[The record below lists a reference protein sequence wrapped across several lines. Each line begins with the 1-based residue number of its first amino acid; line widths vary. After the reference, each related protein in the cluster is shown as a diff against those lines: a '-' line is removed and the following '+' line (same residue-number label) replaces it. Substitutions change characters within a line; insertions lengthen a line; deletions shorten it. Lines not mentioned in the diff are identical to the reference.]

1 MWISSRLFV
10 ICLLLRFDATISEP
24 FETHLRGPGF
34 VMEPPGRVEFSN
46 SSGGWLDC
54 SASGSPQPTI
64 DWVHADG
71 TAVTEIHGV
80 RRVLRNGTLVLM
92 PFAAAAYHQDIH
104 NTIYRCIA
112 SNSVG
117 RIVSRDVQVRAVVAQ
132 AYKVDVEVLSASRG
146 CTAILRC
153 VVPTFVKELVRVVS
167 WVHEPA
173 IYIYPSL
180 QGDGKFHLLPTGEL
194 LIHNLQESDESQS
207 FRCRSMHRLTRQVVV
222 SSPTRL
228 RINSHRGIISPS
240 VVEHTSHVQ
249 VSQDEGAVLLC
260 VAQGCPSPEYSWYTQ
275 NGAGP
280 LPVLSGPRVRLLGPI
295 LAIEAVTGEDSGVY
309 KCTASNVGGEA
320 SAELRLT
327 VATPIQVEIAPNVL
341 SVHMG
346 GTAEFRCLVT
356 SNGSP
361 VGMQNILWYKDGRQL
376 PSSGRIEDTLVV
388 PRVSREN
395 RGMYQCV
402 VRRPEGDTFQATAEL
417 QLGDAPPVLLYSFIE
432 QTLQP
437 GPAVSLKCSAA
448 GNPTP
453 QISWT
458 LDGFPLP
465 SNGRFMI
472 GQYITVHGDVISHVN
487 ISHVM
492 VEDGGEYSCIAENR
506 AGRVEHAARLNIY
519 GLPYIR
525 LIPKVT
531 AVSGETLN
539 LKCPVAGYPIEE
551 IHWER
556 GGRELPDDI
565 RQRVQPDGSLTIS
578 PVQKHTD
585 SGVYTCWA
593 RNKQGHS
600 ARRSGE
606 VTVIVPPRL
615 SPFQTSILQLN
626 MGDRASL
633 TCSVVKGDLPLTMN
647 WRKDSRPIDPTQHM
661 SVKQVDQY
669 NSILVI
675 DNLGSDHTGN
685 YSCVVRNSA
694 AEVENSQAL
703 LVNVP
708 PIIEP
713 FVFQDGLAEG
723 MRTRTVCGVS
733 RGDAPLKL
741 IWLKDGEP
749 LPDLLGANV
758 TMLDQYS
765 SLLSI
770 PSLSATH
777 SGEYTCVAKN
787 PAAEIKYTALLQVKV
802 PPRWIVEPVD
812 ANVERNRHIM
822 LHCQAQGV
830 PTPSIVWKKATGSK
844 SGEYEEVR
852 ERPFTKLLGNGSML
866 LQHVKEDREG
876 FYLCQANNG
885 IGTGI
890 GKVIQ
895 LKVNSSPYF
904 SSTSRS
910 VTVKKGDTAL
920 LQCTVS
926 GDKPINIVWMR
937 SGKNTLN
944 PSTNYKISVKQEAT
958 PDGVSAELQIRTV
971 DATDSGPYFCRATNL
986 YGNDQQLVQLQVQ
999 EPPQPPSVLEAA
1011 MISSR
1016 SVNLK
1021 WQPKAVSTGDVS
1033 KYIVEYREADPILFI
1048 DQWQHIEVKDPPSY
1062 NALIENLKPATRYA
1076 FRVIA
1081 EGNAGRSAPSQELI
1095 VRTEPQRPAGPPLSL
1110 SARPLSSTELLISW
1124 VAPLPEL
1131 RHGDI
1136 QGYNVGYRLASSGNT
1151 AYNFTSVSGDGE
1163 GGNGELLLSGLSKFA
1178 RYSIVV
1184 QAFNQVGP
1192 GPLSD
1197 ATTAQTMEDVP
1208 SRPPEDVRCAAL
1220 TSQSLQVSWQ
1230 PPPIYHTNGLLQG
1243 YKLVFEPIIDD
1254 IVPNKDEVESRKT
1267 TALTTVLTG
1276 LRKYTNYSIQVLA
1289 HTRMGDG
1296 ALSKPLYCHTEEDVP
1311 EAPSDIKVVVSSPQ
1325 SLYVSWLPPT
1335 EPNGVITKYSLYTRV
1350 VNGREELNN
1359 EKRSLPSQ
1367 QAYYEAKNLHPHM
1380 EYQFWVTA
1388 STRVGEGKS
1397 SRVSS
1402 QITTN
1407 RVPARIISFGG
1418 PVVRPWRSTV
1428 TLPCAAVGKP
1438 KREWFKADVALRQG
1452 GLHNSQLLDTGDLI
1466 ISSLQLADSGNY
1478 SCQVDN
1484 GIGTDRLTHM
1494 LLVQVPPSAPVLY
1507 VTSATSS
1514 SILMHWKC
1522 GFTGNA
1528 PITGYTLFYRRATGN
1543 TDEMQLSRHASS
1555 HELKGL
1561 VCGSTY
1567 QIHLNAHNK
1576 VGSSPASIMLHVRTQ
1591 GQAPGL
1597 PATTSLLAPNSTSV
1611 LIRLHTWPDNGCP
1624 LMYFVLQYRAVT
1636 DDPDKEWILV
1646 SNALKP
1652 QRRVVIS
1659 NLQSSTLYQLR
1670 MEAHNVAGVSQAE
1683 FSFVTLTK
1691 DGDPPPPEIV
1701 QRGQRGPSVF
1711 YGNINLLIPSIAA
1724 VSGMI
1729 CTIALVIVCYRHK
1742 QSNHIQKESLEN
1754 RANSEAAQR
1763 ERYYATIHKVSMQ
1776 NNDKIP
1782 ETSEDISPYATF
1794 QLSEAG
1800 NLSQPHH
1807 GGPANTL
1814 LHSFMYHER
1823 ALAEGCSSPPPAA
1836 SKNRRRHSRKTEP
1849 ESEESES
1856 DQDQLTSSRTESSN
1870 QHEGKI
1876 KHSIIYHGA
1885 QSSTSSDLSPMS
1897 EQKSLP
1903 RRGRS
1908 RYHHQ
1913 QYQFST
1919 NTTPRHHNSNKSN
1932 NNISTNTVTNTN
1944 TGTSTS
1950 NPNKI
1955 LSPRNGTGNLKSI
1968 SSTFKSQD
1976 SIQCHIPTLVKSPSI
1991 STQQQKQFHKQQQLQ
2006 QQQQLN
2012 SKSGQNQTQNPTQTQ
2027 CSSSNSSSLKQQQ
2040 PLLIQP
2046 KLHQLEPTSTHVNG
2060 QELMGLDGGVST
2072 LASVVPVTCMPPSS
2086 QSQFRPIPH
2095 KSIMPA
2101 HEPHHNNH
2109 HQGGTALLNP
2119 STALLSSKF
2128 FTAPTLPL
2136 PK

>member
-1 MWISSRLFV
+1 
-10 ICLLLRFDATISEP
+10 
-24 FETHLRGPGF
+24 
-34 VMEPPGRVEFSN
+34 MEPPGRVEFSN

-71 TAVTEIHGV
+71 SAVTDILGV
-80 RRVLRNGTLVLM
+80 RKVLRNGTLVLM

-327 VATPIQVEIAPNVL
+327 VATPIQVEISPNVL

-346 GTAEFRCLVT
+346 GTAEFRCVVT

-633 TCSVVKGDLPLTMN
+633 TCSVVKGDLPLTIN

-675 DNLGSDHTGN
+675 DNLASDHTGN

-713 FVFQDGLAEG
+713 FAFQDGLAEG

-741 IWLKDGEP
+741 IWLKDEEP
-749 LPDLLGANV
+749 LPELLGANV

-920 LQCTVS
+920 LQCSVS

-1021 WQPKAVSTGDVS
+1021 WQPKALSTGDVS
-1033 KYIVEYREADPILFI
+1033 KYIVEYREADPLLFI

-1136 QGYNVGYRLASSGNT
+1136 QGYNVGYKLASSGNI

-1192 GPLSD
+1192 GPLSEP
-1197 ATTAQTMEDVP
+1197 TTAQTMEDVP
-1208 SRPPEDVRCAAL
+1208 SRSPEDVRCAAL

-1243 YKLVFEPIIDD
+1243 YKLIFEPIIDD

-1296 ALSKPLYCHTEEDVP
+1296 VLSKPLYCHTEEDVP

-1397 SRVSS
+1397 SRVAS

-1428 TLPCAAVGKP
+1428 TLPCTAVGKP
-1438 KREWFKADVALRQG
+1438 KREWSKADVALRQG
-1452 GLHNSQLLDTGDLI
+1452 GMHNSQLLDTGDLI

-1597 PATTSLLAPNSTSV
+1597 PSTNSLLTPNSTSV

-1636 DDPDKEWILV
+1636 DDPDKEWLLV

-1670 MEAHNVAGVSQAE
+1670 MEAHNVAGVSPAE

-1729 CTIALVIVCYRHK
+1729 CTIALVIICYRHK

-1782 ETSEDISPYATF
+1782 GRQKSLVALLMHCLQY
-1794 QLSEAG
+1794 QLIKSDLFSA
-1800 NLSQPHH
+1800 Q
-1807 GGPANTL
+1807 
-1814 LHSFMYHER
+1814 
-1823 ALAEGCSSPPPAA
+1823 

-1932 NNISTNTVTNTN
+1932 NNITTNTN
-1944 TGTSTS
+1944 TNTSQSTTNS
-1950 NPNKI
+1950 NKI
-1955 LSPRNGTGNLKSI
+1955 LSPRNGNNAGNLKSI

-1991 STQQQKQFHKQQQLQ
+1991 STQQQQQQQKQFHKQL
-2006 QQQQLN
+2006 
-2012 SKSGQNQTQNPTQTQ
+2012 SSSTAKSGQNPNPTH
-2027 CSSSNSSSLKQQQ
+2027 LKQQQQ

-2046 KLHQLEPTSTHVNG
+2046 KLHQLESTHD
-2060 QELMGLDGGVST
+2060 ELMGLDGGVST

-2086 QSQFRPIPH
+2086 QFRPIPH
-2095 KSIMPA
+2095 KSIIA
-2101 HEPHHNNH
+2101 HDNNTPHNHNHNH
-2109 HQGGTALLNP
+2109 HSGGVSAGTALLNP

>member
-1 MWISSRLFV
+1 
-10 ICLLLRFDATISEP
+10 
-24 FETHLRGPGF
+24 
-34 VMEPPGRVEFSN
+34 MEPPGRVEFSN

-92 PFAAAAYHQDIH
+92 PFAAAAYHQDVH

-194 LIHNLQESDESQS
+194 LIHNLQETDESQS

-240 VVEHTSHVQ
+240 VVEHTAHVQ

-275 NGAGP
+275 NGPGP

-327 VATPIQVEIAPNVL
+327 VATPIQVEISPNVL

-346 GTAEFRCLVT
+346 GQAEFRCQVT

-492 VEDGGEYSCIAENR
+492 VEDGGEYACIAENR
-506 AGRVEHAARLNIY
+506 AGRVQHEARLNIY

-606 VTVIVPPRL
+606 VTVIVPPKL

-633 TCSVVKGDLPLTMN
+633 TCSVVKGDLPLTIN
-647 WRKDSRPIDPTQHM
+647 WRKDNRPIDATQHM

-675 DNLGSDHTGN
+675 ENLGSDHTGN

-708 PIIEP
+708 P
-713 FVFQDGLAEG
+713 
-723 MRTRTVCGVS
+723 
-733 RGDAPLKL
+733 
-741 IWLKDGEP
+741 
-749 LPDLLGANV
+749 
-758 TMLDQYS
+758 
-765 SLLSI
+765 
-770 PSLSATH
+770 
-777 SGEYTCVAKN
+777 
-787 PAAEIKYTALLQVKV
+787 
-802 PPRWIVEPVD
+802 RWIVEPAD

-852 ERPFTKLLGNGSML
+852 ERPFTKLLGNGSLL

-920 LQCTVS
+920 LQCAVS

-958 PDGVSAELQIRTV
+958 PDGVSAELQIRSV
-971 DATDSGPYFCRATNL
+971 DASDSGPYFCRASNL

-999 EPPQPPSVLEAA
+999 EPPQPPNVLEAA

-1021 WQPKAVSTGDVS
+1021 WQPKPLNTGDVS
-1033 KYIVEYREADPILFI
+1033 KYIVEYREADPALFI
-1048 DQWQHIEVKDPPSY
+1048 EQWQHLEIKDPPTY

-1081 EGNAGRSAPSQELI
+1081 EGTAGRSAPSQELI
-1095 VRTEPQRPAGPPLSL
+1095 VRTEPQRPAGPPLNL

-1136 QGYNVGYRLASSGNT
+1136 QGYNVGYKLASAGNT
-1151 AYNFTSVSGDGE
+1151 AYNFTSVAGDGE
-1163 GGNGELLLSGLSKFA
+1163 GGTGELLLSGLQKFA
-1178 RYSIVV
+1178 RYNVVV

-1192 GPLSD
+1192 GPLTEPTS
-1197 ATTAQTMEDVP
+1197 AQTMEDVP

-1243 YKLVFEPIIDD
+1243 YKLIFEPIIDD
-1254 IVPNKDEVESRKT
+1254 LLLSKDEVESRKT

-1276 LRKYTNYSIQVLA
+1276 LRKYTNYSIQVLS

-1296 ALSKPLYCHTEEDVP
+1296 VLSNPLFCHTEEDVP
-1311 EAPSDIKVVVSSPQ
+1311 EAPADIKVVVSSPQ
-1325 SLYVSWLPPT
+1325 SLYISWLAPT

-1397 SRVSS
+1397 SRVVS

-1428 TLPCAAVGKP
+1428 TLPCTAVGKP
-1438 KREWFKADVALRQG
+1438 KREWYKADMILRQG
-1452 GLHNSQLLDTGDLI
+1452 GVHNTQLLESGDLI
-1466 ISSLQLADSGNY
+1466 ISSLQVTDSGNY

-1507 VTSATSS
+1507 VTSATSG

-1528 PITGYTLFYRRATGN
+1528 PITGYTLYYRRSTGN

-1567 QIHLNAHNK
+1567 QIHLTAHNK
-1576 VGSSPASIMLHVRTQ
+1576 VGTSPPSTTLHVRTQ
-1591 GQAPGL
+1591 GQAPGM

-1611 LIRLHTWPDNGCP
+1611 LIRLHTWPDNGCA
-1624 LMYFVLQYRAVT
+1624 LLFFVLQYRAIT
-1636 DDPDKEWILV
+1636 DDGDHEWILV

-1652 QRRVVIS
+1652 QRRVTIP
-1659 NLQSSTLYQLR
+1659 NLQPSTLYQLR
-1670 MEAHNVAGVSQAE
+1670 MEAHNVAGVSKAE
-1683 FSFVTLTK
+1683 FTFVTLTK

-1711 YGNINLLIPSIAA
+1711 YGNINLLIPTIAA
-1724 VSGMI
+1724 VSGMV
-1729 CTIALVIVCYRHK
+1729 CTIVLVILCWRYTVHLSAAE

-1763 ERYYATIHKVSMQ
+1763 ERYYATIHKVAMQ
-1776 NNDKIP
+1776 NNEKIP

-1800 NLSQPHH
+1800 NMSQQHH

-1876 KHSIIYHGA
+1876 KHN
-1885 QSSTSSDLSPMS
+1885 
-1897 EQKSLP
+1897 
-1903 RRGRS
+1903 S
-1908 RYHHQ
+1908 RVIQ
-1913 QYQFST
+1913 QFP
-1919 NTTPRHHNSNKSN
+1919 NH
-1932 NNISTNTVTNTN
+1932 NISITY
-1944 TGTSTS
+1944 
-1950 NPNKI
+1950 
-1955 LSPRNGTGNLKSI
+1955 L
-1968 SSTFKSQD
+1968 
-1976 SIQCHIPTLVKSPSI
+1976 
-1991 STQQQKQFHKQQQLQ
+1991 
-2006 QQQQLN
+2006 
-2012 SKSGQNQTQNPTQTQ
+2012 
-2027 CSSSNSSSLKQQQ
+2027 
-2040 PLLIQP
+2040 
-2046 KLHQLEPTSTHVNG
+2046 
-2060 QELMGLDGGVST
+2060 
-2072 LASVVPVTCMPPSS
+2072 
-2086 QSQFRPIPH
+2086 
-2095 KSIMPA
+2095 
-2101 HEPHHNNH
+2101 
-2109 HQGGTALLNP
+2109 
-2119 STALLSSKF
+2119 
-2128 FTAPTLPL
+2128 
-2136 PK
+2136 

>member
-1 MWISSRLFV
+1 MWISSRFFV
-10 ICLLLRFDATISEP
+10 IFLLLHLDTTCSEP
-24 FETHLRGPGF
+24 FEAHLRGPGF

-54 SASGSPQPTI
+54 SASGSPQPTV

-71 TAVTEIHGV
+71 SAVTEIHGV

-92 PFAAAAYHQDIH
+92 PFAAAAYHQDVH

-240 VVEHTSHVQ
+240 VVEHTAHVQ

-260 VAQGCPSPEYSWYTQ
+260 VAQGCPSPEYSWFTH

-309 KCTASNVGGEA
+309 KCTAGNVGGEA

-327 VATPIQVEIAPNVL
+327 VATPIQVEISPNVL

-376 PSSGRIEDTLVV
+376 PSSGRVEDTLVV

-492 VEDGGEYSCIAENR
+492 VEDGGEYACIAENR
-506 AGRVEHAARLNIY
+506 AGRVQHAARLNIY

-578 PVQKHTD
+578 PVQKNSD

-606 VTVIVPPRL
+606 VTVIVPP
-615 SPFQTSILQLN
+615 S
-626 MGDRASL
+626 
-633 TCSVVKGDLPLTMN
+633 
-647 WRKDSRPIDPTQHM
+647 
-661 SVKQVDQY
+661 
-669 NSILVI
+669 
-675 DNLGSDHTGN
+675 
-685 YSCVVRNSA
+685 
-694 AEVENSQAL
+694 
-703 LVNVP
+703 
-708 PIIEP
+708 IEP
-713 FVFQDGLAEG
+713 FAFQEGLAEG

-733 RGDAPLKL
+733 RGDPPLKL
-741 IWLKDGEP
+741 IWLKDGDP

-852 ERPFTKLLGNGSML
+852 ERPFTKLLGNGSLL

-910 VTVKKGDTAL
+910 VMVKKGDTAL
-920 LQCTVS
+920 LQCAVS
-926 GDKPINIVWMR
+926 GDKPINIVWLR

-971 DATDSGPYFCRATNL
+971 DATDSGPYFCRASNL

-999 EPPQPPSVLEAA
+999 EPPLPPSVLEAA

-1016 SVNLK
+1016 SVNIK
-1021 WQPKAVSTGDVS
+1021 WQPKTMGTGDVT
-1033 KYIVEYREADPILFI
+1033 KYLVEFREADPLFVE
-1048 DQWQHIEVKDPPSY
+1048 QWQQIEVKDPPMF
-1062 NALIENLKPATRYA
+1062 NAMIENLKPATRYA

-1081 EGNAGRSAPSQELI
+1081 EGSAGRSAPSQELI

-1136 QGYNVGYRLASSGNT
+1136 QGYNVGYKLSSSGNT
-1151 AYNFTSVSGDGE
+1151 AYNFTSVAGDYD
-1163 GGNGELLLSGLSKFA
+1163 GGNGELLLSGLAKFA
-1178 RYSIVV
+1178 RYNVVV

-1192 GPLSD
+1192 GPLSEP
-1197 ATTAQTMEDVP
+1197 TGAQTMEDVP

-1220 TSQSLQVSWQ
+1220 SSQSLQVSWQ

-1254 IVPNKDEVESRKT
+1254 IQPSKDEVESRKT
-1267 TALTTVLTG
+1267 TALTMVLTG

-1296 ALSKPLYCHTEEDVP
+1296 VVSKPLFCHSEEDVP
-1311 EAPSDIKVVVSSPQ
+1311 EAPADIKVVSSSSQ
-1325 SLYVSWLPPT
+1325 SLYISWLPPN

-1367 QAYYEAKNLHPHM
+1367 QAYYEAKGLHPHM

-1418 PVVRPWRSTV
+1418 SVVRPWRSTV
-1428 TLPCAAVGKP
+1428 TLPCTAVGKP
-1438 KREWFKADVALRQG
+1438 KREWFKSDVALRQG
-1452 GLHNSQLLDTGDLI
+1452 GMHNSQLLDSGDLI
-1466 ISSLQLADSGNY
+1466 ISSLQLADGGNY

-1484 GIGTDRLTHM
+1484 GIGTDRLTHTLM
-1494 LLVQVPPSAPVLY
+1494 VQVPPTAPVLY

-1528 PITGYTLFYRRATGN
+1528 PITGYTLFYRRTNGN

-1567 QIHLNAHNK
+1567 QIHLSAQNK
-1576 VGSSPASIMLHVRTQ
+1576 VGTSPTSTMLHVRTQ
-1591 GQAPGL
+1591 GQSPGH
-1597 PATTSLLAPNSTSV
+1597 PASTALLAPNSTSLLV
-1611 LIRLHTWPDNGCP
+1611 RLHSWPDNGCP
-1624 LMYFVLQYRAVT
+1624 LLYFVLQYRAVT
-1636 DDPDKEWILV
+1636 EDPDAEWVLV

-1652 QRRVVIS
+1652 QRRIVVN
-1659 NLQSSTLYQLR
+1659 NLTPSTLYQLR
-1670 MEAHNVAGVSQAE
+1670 MEAHNVAGISQAD
-1683 FSFVTLTK
+1683 FTFVTLTK

-1701 QRGQRGPSVF
+1701 HRGHRGQTTVIF
-1711 YGNINLLIPSIAA
+1711 ANMNLLIPSIAA
-1724 VSGMI
+1724 VSGMF
-1729 CTIALVIVCYRHK
+1729 CTIIMVIVCYRHK
-1742 QSNHIQKESLEN
+1742 QANHIQKESLEN

-1800 NLSQPHH
+1800 GNMSQPHH

-1919 NTTPRHHNSNKSN
+1919 NTTPRHHNSNKMN
-1932 NNISTNTVTNTN
+1932 NNTTSNTN
-1944 TGTSTS
+1944 TTATNTTATPSTS
-1950 NPNKI
+1950 SNSNKI
-1955 LSPRNGTGNLKSI
+1955 LSPRGGNLKSI

-1991 STQQQKQFHKQQQLQ
+1991 STQQQKQFHKQQLQ
-2006 QQQQLN
+2006 
-2012 SKSGQNQTQNPTQTQ
+2012 
-2027 CSSSNSSSLKQQQ
+2027 SSSNAQHSSSSNPNSSSLKQQQ
-2040 PLLIQP
+2040 PLLITP
-2046 KLHQLEPTSTHVNG
+2046 KLHQLEASNG
-2060 QELMGLDGGVST
+2060 QELMGLDGIGNNHSPLV
-2072 LASVVPVTCMPPSS
+2072 ACMPPS
-2086 QSQFRPIPH
+2086 SQFRPIPH

-2101 HEPHHNNH
+2101 HEPPHH
-2109 HQGGTALLNP
+2109 HQNHQQPHPQQQQQHPGTLLNP
-2119 STALLSSKF
+2119 STAMLSSKF
-2128 FTAPTLPL
+2128 FTAPTLP
-2136 PK
+2136 K

>member
-1 MWISSRLFV
+1 MWISSRFYV
-10 ICLLLRFDATISEP
+10 ILLLLNLDATCSEP
-24 FETHLRGPGF
+24 FEAHLRGPGF

-54 SASGSPQPTI
+54 SASGSPQPTV

-71 TAVTEIHGV
+71 SAVTEIHGV

-92 PFAAAAYHQDIH
+92 PFAAAAYHQDVH

-132 AYKVDVEVLSASRG
+132 AYKVDVEVLSAARG

-240 VVEHTSHVQ
+240 VVEHTAHVQ

-260 VAQGCPSPEYSWYTQ
+260 VAQGCPSPEYSWFTH

-309 KCTASNVGGEA
+309 KCTAGNVGGEA

-327 VATPIQVEIAPNVL
+327 VATPIQVEISPNVL

-376 PSSGRIEDTLVV
+376 PSSGRVEDTLVV

-492 VEDGGEYSCIAENR
+492 VEDGGEYACNAENR
-506 AGRVEHAARLNIY
+506 AGRVQHAARLNIY

-578 PVQKHTD
+578 PVQKNSD

-606 VTVIVPPRL
+606 VTVIVPP
-615 SPFQTSILQLN
+615 S
-626 MGDRASL
+626 
-633 TCSVVKGDLPLTMN
+633 
-647 WRKDSRPIDPTQHM
+647 
-661 SVKQVDQY
+661 
-669 NSILVI
+669 
-675 DNLGSDHTGN
+675 
-685 YSCVVRNSA
+685 
-694 AEVENSQAL
+694 
-703 LVNVP
+703 
-708 PIIEP
+708 IEP
-713 FVFQDGLAEG
+713 FAFQEGLAEG

-733 RGDAPLKL
+733 RGDPPLKL
-741 IWLKDGEP
+741 TWLKDGDP

-852 ERPFTKLLGNGSML
+852 ERPFTKLLGNGSLL

-910 VTVKKGDTAL
+910 VMVKKGDTAL
-920 LQCTVS
+920 LQCAVS

-971 DATDSGPYFCRATNL
+971 DATDSGPYFCRASNL

-999 EPPQPPSVLEAA
+999 EPPLPPSVLEAA

-1016 SVNLK
+1016 SVNIK
-1021 WQPKAVSTGDVS
+1021 WQPKTLGTGDVT
-1033 KYIVEYREADPILFI
+1033 KYIVEFREADHSLPPALFV
-1048 DQWQHIEVKDPPSY
+1048 DQWQQIEVKDPPHF
-1062 NALIENLKPATRYA
+1062 NAMIENLKPATRYA

-1081 EGNAGRSAPSQELI
+1081 EGSAGRSAPSQELI

-1136 QGYNVGYRLASSGNT
+1136 QGYNVGYKLSSSGNT
-1151 AYNFTSVSGDGE
+1151 AYNFTSVSGDGD
-1163 GGNGELLLSGLSKFA
+1163 GGNGELLLSGLAKFA
-1178 RYSIVV
+1178 RYTVVV

-1192 GPLSD
+1192 GPLSEPT
-1197 ATTAQTMEDVP
+1197 AAQTMEDVP

-1220 TSQSLQVSWQ
+1220 SSQSLQVSWQ

-1243 YKLVFEPIIDD
+1243 YKLIFEPIIDD
-1254 IVPNKDEVESRKT
+1254 IQPSKDEVESRKT
-1267 TALTTVLTG
+1267 TALTMVLTG

-1296 ALSKPLYCHTEEDVP
+1296 VVSKPLFCHSEEDVP
-1311 EAPSDIKVVVSSPQ
+1311 EAPADIKVVSSSSQ
-1325 SLYVSWLPPT
+1325 SLYISWLPPN

-1367 QAYYEAKNLHPHM
+1367 QAYYEAKGLHPHM

-1407 RVPARIISFGG
+1407 RIPARIISFGG

-1428 TLPCAAVGKP
+1428 TLPCTAVGKP
-1438 KREWFKADVALRQG
+1438 KREWFKSDVALRQG
-1452 GLHNSQLLDTGDLI
+1452 GLHNSQLLDSGDLI
-1466 ISSLQLADSGNY
+1466 ISSLQLADGGNY

-1484 GIGTDRLTHM
+1484 GIGTDRLTHTLM
-1494 LLVQVPPSAPVLY
+1494 VQVPPTAPVLY

-1528 PITGYTLFYRRATGN
+1528 PITGYTLFYRRANGN

-1561 VCGSTY
+1561 MCGSTY
-1567 QIHLNAHNK
+1567 QIHLSAQNK
-1576 VGSSPASIMLHVRTQ
+1576 VGTSPTSTILHVRTQ
-1591 GQAPGL
+1591 GQSPGH
-1597 PATTSLLAPNSTSV
+1597 PASTALLAPNSTSLLV
-1611 LIRLHTWPDNGCP
+1611 RLHSWPDNGCP
-1624 LMYFVLQYRAVT
+1624 LLYFVLQYRAVT
-1636 DDPDKEWILV
+1636 EDPDAEWVLV

-1652 QRRVVIS
+1652 QRRIVVN
-1659 NLQSSTLYQLR
+1659 NLQPSTLYQLR
-1670 MEAHNVAGVSQAE
+1670 MEAHNVAGISQAE
-1683 FSFVTLTK
+1683 FNFVTLTK
-1691 DGDPPPPEIV
+1691 DGDPPPPEIMH
-1701 QRGQRGPSVF
+1701 RGHGGQTNVIF
-1711 YGNINLLIPSIAA
+1711 ANINLLIPTIAA
-1724 VSGMI
+1724 VSGMF
-1729 CTIALVIVCYRHK
+1729 CTIIMIIVCYRHK
-1742 QSNHIQKESLEN
+1742 QSQIQKESLEN

-1800 NLSQPHH
+1800 GNMSQPHH

-1919 NTTPRHHNSNKSN
+1919 NTTPRHHNSNKMN
-1932 NNISTNTVTNTN
+1932 NNTTSNTN
-1944 TGTSTS
+1944 TTATNTTATPSTS
-1950 NPNKI
+1950 SNSNKI
-1955 LSPRNGTGNLKSI
+1955 LSPRGGNLKSI

-1991 STQQQKQFHKQQQLQ
+1991 STQQQKQFHKQQLQ
-2006 QQQQLN
+2006 N
-2012 SKSGQNQTQNPTQTQ
+2012 SSNNSQH
-2027 CSSSNSSSLKQQQ
+2027 SSSNPNSSSLKQQQ
-2040 PLLIQP
+2040 PLLITP
-2046 KLHQLEPTSTHVNG
+2046 KLHQLEANG
-2060 QELMGLDGGVST
+2060 QELLGLDGIGNSPLV
-2072 LASVVPVTCMPPSS
+2072 ACMPPS
-2086 QSQFRPIPH
+2086 SQFRPIPH

-2101 HEPHHNNH
+2101 HEPPHHHNHNQQSH
-2109 HQGGTALLNP
+2109 PHQQQQQHPGTLLNP
-2119 STALLSSKF
+2119 STAMLSSKF
-2128 FTAPTLPL
+2128 FTAPTLP
-2136 PK
+2136 K

>member
-1 MWISSRLFV
+1 MWISSRFFV
-10 ICLLLRFDATISEP
+10 IFLLLHLDTTCSEP
-24 FETHLRGPGF
+24 FEAHLRGPGF

-54 SASGSPQPTI
+54 SASGSPQPTV

-71 TAVTEIHGV
+71 SAVTEIHGV

-92 PFAAAAYHQDIH
+92 PFAAAAYHQDVH

-240 VVEHTSHVQ
+240 VVEHTAHVQ

-260 VAQGCPSPEYSWYTQ
+260 VAQGCPSPEYSWYTH

-309 KCTASNVGGEA
+309 KCTAGNVGGEA

-327 VATPIQVEIAPNVL
+327 VATPIQVEISPNVL

-376 PSSGRIEDTLVV
+376 PSSGRVEDTLVV

-492 VEDGGEYSCIAENR
+492 VEDGGEYACNAENR
-506 AGRVEHAARLNIY
+506 AGRVQHAARLNIY

-578 PVQKHTD
+578 PVQKNSD

-606 VTVIVPPRL
+606 VTVIVPP
-615 SPFQTSILQLN
+615 S
-626 MGDRASL
+626 
-633 TCSVVKGDLPLTMN
+633 
-647 WRKDSRPIDPTQHM
+647 
-661 SVKQVDQY
+661 
-669 NSILVI
+669 
-675 DNLGSDHTGN
+675 
-685 YSCVVRNSA
+685 
-694 AEVENSQAL
+694 
-703 LVNVP
+703 
-708 PIIEP
+708 IEP
-713 FVFQDGLAEG
+713 FAFQEGLAEG

-733 RGDAPLKL
+733 RGDPPLKL
-741 IWLKDGEP
+741 IWLKDGDP

-852 ERPFTKLLGNGSML
+852 ERPFTKLLGNGSLL

-910 VTVKKGDTAL
+910 VMVKKGDTAL
-920 LQCTVS
+920 LQCAVS

-971 DATDSGPYFCRATNL
+971 DATDSGPYFCRASNL

-999 EPPQPPSVLEAA
+999 EPPLPPSVLEAA

-1021 WQPKAVSTGDVS
+1021 WQPKSLGTGDVT
-1033 KYIVEYREADPILFI
+1033 KYLVEFREADPLFVE
-1048 DQWQHIEVKDPPSY
+1048 QWQQIEVKDPPHF

-1081 EGNAGRSAPSQELI
+1081 EGSAGRSAPSQELI

-1136 QGYNVGYRLASSGNT
+1136 QGYNVGYKLSSSGNT
-1151 AYNFTSVSGDGE
+1151 VYNFTSISGDGD
-1163 GGNGELLLSGLSKFA
+1163 GGNGELLLSGLAKFA
-1178 RYSIVV
+1178 RYTVVV

-1192 GPLSD
+1192 GPLSEPT
-1197 ATTAQTMEDVP
+1197 AAQTMEDVP

-1220 TSQSLQVSWQ
+1220 SSQSLQVSWQ

-1243 YKLVFEPIIDD
+1243 YKLIFEPIIDD
-1254 IVPNKDEVESRKT
+1254 IQPSKDEVESRKT
-1267 TALTTVLTG
+1267 TALTMVLTG

-1296 ALSKPLYCHTEEDVP
+1296 AVSKPLFCHSEEDVP
-1311 EAPSDIKVVVSSPQ
+1311 EAPADIKVVSSSSQ
-1325 SLYVSWLPPT
+1325 SLYISWLAPT

-1367 QAYYEAKNLHPHM
+1367 QAYYEAKGLHPHM

-1428 TLPCAAVGKP
+1428 TLPCTAVGKP
-1438 KREWFKADVALRQG
+1438 KREWFKGDVALRQG
-1452 GLHNSQLLDTGDLI
+1452 GLHNSQMLDSGDLI
-1466 ISSLQLADSGNY
+1466 ISSLQLADGGNY

-1484 GIGTDRLTHM
+1484 GIGTDRLTHT
-1494 LLVQVPPSAPVLY
+1494 LLVQVPPTSPTLY

-1528 PITGYTLFYRRATGN
+1528 PITGYTLFYRRTNGN

-1567 QIHLNAHNK
+1567 QIHMSAQNK
-1576 VGSSPASIMLHVRTQ
+1576 VGTSPTSTTLHVRTQ
-1591 GQAPGL
+1591 GQSPGH
-1597 PATTSLLAPNSTSV
+1597 PASTALLAPNSTSLLV
-1611 LIRLHTWPDNGCP
+1611 RLHSWPDNGCP
-1624 LMYFVLQYRAVT
+1624 LLYFVLQYRAVT
-1636 DDPDKEWILV
+1636 EDPDAEWVLV

-1652 QRRVVIS
+1652 QRRIMVN
-1659 NLQSSTLYQLR
+1659 NLRPSTLYQLR
-1670 MEAHNVAGVSQAE
+1670 MEAHNVAGISQAD

-1691 DGDPPPPEIV
+1691 DGDPPPPEIMH
-1701 QRGQRGPSVF
+1701 RGHSGHTTVIL
-1711 YGNINLLIPSIAA
+1711 GNINLLIPSVAA
-1724 VSGMI
+1724 VSGLI
-1729 CTIALVIVCYRHK
+1729 CTIIMVVVCYRHMLK
-1742 QSNHIQKESLEN
+1742 NAQPLAEQANHIQKESLDN

-1800 NLSQPHH
+1800 GNMSQPHH

-1908 RYHHQ
+1908 RAGILRTLHPLQ
-1913 QYQFST
+1913 LQAEC
-1919 NTTPRHHNSNKSN
+1919 TTGAFHRTEDGGLGERIELAEVEVDVDTIK
-1932 NNISTNTVTNTN
+1932 
-1944 TGTSTS
+1944 
-1950 NPNKI
+1950 K
-1955 LSPRNGTGNLKSI
+1955 LKLGQRSSLWSRP
-1968 SSTFKSQD
+1968 SSTTSQ
-1976 SIQCHIPTLVKSPSI
+1976 L
-1991 STQQQKQFHKQQQLQ
+1991 QQEHQ
-2006 QQQQLN
+2006 QQQQQQQQRQQQQHHPQQQQQAPQQPHKRAH
-2012 SKSGQNQTQNPTQTQ
+2012 SKSPQPQ
-2027 CSSSNSSSLKQQQ
+2027 QQQ
-2040 PLLIQP
+2040 PLQQQRQQQHSP
-2046 KLHQLEPTSTHVNG
+2046 APG
-2060 QELMGLDGGVST
+2060 Q
-2072 LASVVPVTCMPPSS
+2072 
-2086 QSQFRPIPH
+2086 
-2095 KSIMPA
+2095 K
-2101 HEPHHNNH
+2101 
-2109 HQGGTALLNP
+2109 
-2119 STALLSSKF
+2119 LLSEKSDYSISV
-2128 FTAPTLPL
+2128 
-2136 PK
+2136 

>member
-1 MWISSRLFV
+1 MWISSRFFV
-10 ICLLLRFDATISEP
+10 IFLLLHLDTTCSEP
-24 FETHLRGPGF
+24 FEAHLRGPGF

-54 SASGSPQPTI
+54 SASGSPQPTV

-71 TAVTEIHGV
+71 SAVTEIHGV

-92 PFAAAAYHQDIH
+92 PFAAAAYHQDVH

-240 VVEHTSHVQ
+240 VVEHTAHVQ

-260 VAQGCPSPEYSWYTQ
+260 VAQGCPSPEYSWFTH

-309 KCTASNVGGEA
+309 KCTAGNVGGEA

-327 VATPIQVEIAPNVL
+327 VATPIQVEISPNVL

-376 PSSGRIEDTLVV
+376 PSSGRVEDTLVV

-492 VEDGGEYSCIAENR
+492 VEDGGEYACIAENR
-506 AGRVEHAARLNIY
+506 AGRVQHAARLNIY

-578 PVQKHTD
+578 PVQKNSD

-606 VTVIVPPRL
+606 VTVIVPP
-615 SPFQTSILQLN
+615 S
-626 MGDRASL
+626 
-633 TCSVVKGDLPLTMN
+633 
-647 WRKDSRPIDPTQHM
+647 
-661 SVKQVDQY
+661 
-669 NSILVI
+669 
-675 DNLGSDHTGN
+675 
-685 YSCVVRNSA
+685 
-694 AEVENSQAL
+694 
-703 LVNVP
+703 
-708 PIIEP
+708 IEP
-713 FVFQDGLAEG
+713 FAFQEGLAEG

-733 RGDAPLKL
+733 RGDPPLKL
-741 IWLKDGEP
+741 IWLKDGDP

-852 ERPFTKLLGNGSML
+852 ERPFTKLLGNGSLL

-910 VTVKKGDTAL
+910 VMVKKGDTAL
-920 LQCTVS
+920 LQCAVS
-926 GDKPINIVWMR
+926 GDKPINIVWLR

-971 DATDSGPYFCRATNL
+971 DATDSGPYFCRASNL

-999 EPPQPPSVLEAA
+999 EPPLPPSVLEAA

-1016 SVNLK
+1016 SVNIK
-1021 WQPKAVSTGDVS
+1021 WQPKTMGTGDVT
-1033 KYIVEYREADPILFI
+1033 KYLVEFREADPLFVE
-1048 DQWQHIEVKDPPSY
+1048 QWQQIEVKDPPMF

-1081 EGNAGRSAPSQELI
+1081 EGSAGRSAPSQELI

-1136 QGYNVGYRLASSGNT
+1136 QGYNVGYKLSSSGNT
-1151 AYNFTSVSGDGE
+1151 AYNFTSVAGDYD
-1163 GGNGELLLSGLSKFA
+1163 GGNGELLLSGLAKFA
-1178 RYSIVV
+1178 RYNVVV

-1192 GPLSD
+1192 GPLSEP
-1197 ATTAQTMEDVP
+1197 TGAQTMEDVP

-1220 TSQSLQVSWQ
+1220 SSQSLQVSWQ

-1243 YKLVFEPIIDD
+1243 YKLIFEPIIDD
-1254 IVPNKDEVESRKT
+1254 IQPSKDEVESRKT
-1267 TALTTVLTG
+1267 TALTMVLTG

-1296 ALSKPLYCHTEEDVP
+1296 VVSKPLFCHSEEDVP
-1311 EAPSDIKVVVSSPQ
+1311 EAPADIKVVSSSSQ
-1325 SLYVSWLPPT
+1325 SLYISWLPPN

-1367 QAYYEAKNLHPHM
+1367 QAYYEAKGLHPHM

-1418 PVVRPWRSTV
+1418 SVVRPWRSTV
-1428 TLPCAAVGKP
+1428 TLPCTAVGKP
-1438 KREWFKADVALRQG
+1438 KREWFKSDVALRQG
-1452 GLHNSQLLDTGDLI
+1452 GMHNSQLLDSGDLI
-1466 ISSLQLADSGNY
+1466 ISSLQLADGGNY

-1484 GIGTDRLTHM
+1484 GIGTDRLTHT
-1494 LLVQVPPSAPVLY
+1494 LVVQVPPTAPVLY

-1528 PITGYTLFYRRATGN
+1528 PITGYTLFYRRTNGN

-1567 QIHLNAHNK
+1567 QIHLSAQNK
-1576 VGSSPASIMLHVRTQ
+1576 VGTSPTSTMLHVRTQ
-1591 GQAPGL
+1591 GQSPGH
-1597 PATTSLLAPNSTSV
+1597 PASTALLAPNSTSLLV
-1611 LIRLHTWPDNGCP
+1611 RLHSWPDNGCP
-1624 LMYFVLQYRAVT
+1624 LLYFVLQYRAVT
-1636 DDPDKEWILV
+1636 EDPDAEWVLV

-1652 QRRVVIS
+1652 QRRIVVN
-1659 NLQSSTLYQLR
+1659 NLTPSTLYQLR
-1670 MEAHNVAGVSQAE
+1670 MEAHNVAGISQAD
-1683 FSFVTLTK
+1683 FTFVTLTK

-1701 QRGQRGPSVF
+1701 HRGHRGQTTVIF
-1711 YGNINLLIPSIAA
+1711 ANMNLLIPSIAA
-1724 VSGMI
+1724 VSGMF
-1729 CTIALVIVCYRHK
+1729 CTIIMVIVCYRHMLK
-1742 QSNHIQKESLEN
+1742 NAQPHAEQANHIQKESLEN

-1800 NLSQPHH
+1800 GNMSQPHH

-1919 NTTPRHHNSNKSN
+1919 NTTPRHHNSNKMN
-1932 NNISTNTVTNTN
+1932 NNTTSNTN
-1944 TGTSTS
+1944 TTATNTTATPSTS
-1950 NPNKI
+1950 SNSNKI
-1955 LSPRNGTGNLKSI
+1955 LSPRGGNLKSI

-1991 STQQQKQFHKQQQLQ
+1991 STQQQKQFHKQQLQ
-2006 QQQQLN
+2006 
-2012 SKSGQNQTQNPTQTQ
+2012 
-2027 CSSSNSSSLKQQQ
+2027 SSSNAQHSSASNSNSSSLKQQQ
-2040 PLLIQP
+2040 PLLITP
-2046 KLHQLEPTSTHVNG
+2046 KLHQLEASNG
-2060 QELMGLDGGVST
+2060 QELMGLDGIGNSHSPLV
-2072 LASVVPVTCMPPSS
+2072 ACMPPS
-2086 QSQFRPIPH
+2086 SQFRPIPH
-2095 KSIMPA
+2095 KTIMPA
-2101 HEPHHNNH
+2101 HEPPHH
-2109 HQGGTALLNP
+2109 HQNHQPPHPQQQQQHPGTLLNP
-2119 STALLSSKF
+2119 STAMLSSKF
-2128 FTAPTLPL
+2128 FTAPTLP
-2136 PK
+2136 K

>member
-10 ICLLLRFDATISEP
+10 IFLLLHLETTCSEP
-24 FETHLRGPGF
+24 FEAHLRGPGF

-71 TAVTEIHGV
+71 SAVTEIHGV

-92 PFAAAAYHQDIH
+92 PFAAAAYHQDVH

-240 VVEHTSHVQ
+240 VVEHTAHVQ

-260 VAQGCPSPEYSWYTQ
+260 VAQGCPSPEYSWYTH

-327 VATPIQVEIAPNVL
+327 VATPIQVEISPNVL

-376 PSSGRIEDTLVV
+376 PSSGRVEDTLVV

-492 VEDGGEYSCIAENR
+492 VEDGGEYACIAENR
-506 AGRVEHAARLNIY
+506 AGRVQHAARLNIY

-578 PVQKHTD
+578 PVQKNSD

-606 VTVIVPPRL
+606 VTVIVPP
-615 SPFQTSILQLN
+615 S
-626 MGDRASL
+626 
-633 TCSVVKGDLPLTMN
+633 
-647 WRKDSRPIDPTQHM
+647 
-661 SVKQVDQY
+661 
-669 NSILVI
+669 
-675 DNLGSDHTGN
+675 
-685 YSCVVRNSA
+685 
-694 AEVENSQAL
+694 
-703 LVNVP
+703 
-708 PIIEP
+708 IEP
-713 FVFQDGLAEG
+713 FAFQEGLAEG

-733 RGDAPLKL
+733 RGDPPLKL

-852 ERPFTKLLGNGSML
+852 ERPFTKLLGNGSLL

-910 VTVKKGDTAL
+910 VMVKKGDTAL
-920 LQCTVS
+920 LQCSVS

-971 DATDSGPYFCRATNL
+971 DATDSGPYFCRASNL

-1021 WQPKAVSTGDVS
+1021 WQPKTLGTGDVS
-1033 KYIVEYREADPILFI
+1033 KYLVEFREADPALFVE
-1048 DQWQHIEVKDPPSY
+1048 QWQQVEVKDPPTF

-1081 EGNAGRSAPSQELI
+1081 EGSAGRSAPSQELI
-1095 VRTEPQRPAGPPLSL
+1095 VRTEPQRPAGPPLNL

-1136 QGYNVGYRLASSGNT
+1136 QGYNVGYKLANSGNT
-1151 AYNFTSVSGDGE
+1151 AYNFTSVSGDGD
-1163 GGNGELLLSGLSKFA
+1163 GGNGELLLSGLAKFQ
-1178 RYSIVV
+1178 RYNVVV

-1192 GPLSD
+1192 GPLSEP
-1197 ATTAQTMEDVP
+1197 ATSQTMEDVP
-1208 SRPPEDVRCAAL
+1208 SRSPEDVRCAAL
-1220 TSQSLQVSWQ
+1220 SSQSLQVSWQ

-1254 IVPNKDEVESRKT
+1254 IQPSKDEVESRKT
-1267 TALTTVLTG
+1267 TALTMVLTG

-1296 ALSKPLYCHTEEDVP
+1296 VLSKPLFCHSEEDVP
-1311 EAPSDIKVVVSSPQ
+1311 EAPADIKVVVSSSQ
-1325 SLYVSWLPPT
+1325 SLYISWLPPT

-1367 QAYYEAKNLHPHM
+1367 QAYYEAKGLHPHM

-1397 SRVSS
+1397 SRVAS

-1407 RVPARIISFGG
+1407 RIPARIISFGG
-1418 PVVRPWRSTV
+1418 LVVRPWRSTV
-1428 TLPCAAVGKP
+1428 TLPCTAVGKP
-1438 KREWFKADVALRQG
+1438 KRDWFKSDVVLRQG
-1452 GLHNSQLLDTGDLI
+1452 GHHNTQILDNGDLI
-1466 ISSLQLADSGNY
+1466 ISSLELGDGGNY

-1484 GIGTDRLTHM
+1484 GIGTDRLTHI
-1494 LLVQVPPSAPVLY
+1494 LLVQVPPAAPTLY

-1528 PITGYTLFYRRATGN
+1528 PITGYTLFYRRGNAN

-1567 QIHLNAHNK
+1567 QIYLSAQNK
-1576 VGSSPASIMLHVRTQ
+1576 VGPSPSSIMLHVRTQ
-1591 GQAPGL
+1591 GQSPGQ
-1597 PATTSLLAPNSTSV
+1597 PSSTALLAPNSTSLLV
-1611 LIRLHTWPDNGCP
+1611 RLHSWPDNGCP
-1624 LMYFVLQYRAVT
+1624 ILYFVLQYKAVT
-1636 DDPDKEWILV
+1636 DDPDAEWVMV

-1652 QRRVVIS
+1652 QRRLVVP
-1659 NLQSSTLYQLR
+1659 NLLPSTLYHLR
-1670 MEAHNVAGVSQAE
+1670 MEAHNVAGESSAE

-1701 QRGQRGPSVF
+1701 QRGHRGTTVF

-1724 VSGMI
+1724 LSGMI
-1729 CTIALVIVCYRHK
+1729 CTIVMVIICYRNMLK
-1742 QSNHIQKESLEN
+1742 NARPLAEQSAHSQKESLEN

-1794 QLSEAG
+1794 QLSEGAA
-1800 NLSQPHH
+1800 NMSQPHH

-1919 NTTPRHHNSNKSN
+1919 NTTPRHHNSNKMNNNTSN
-1932 NNISTNTVTNTN
+1932 NINTTNMNMNTN
-1944 TGTSTS
+1944 TTATPSTS
-1950 NPNKI
+1950 NSNKI
-1955 LSPRNGTGNLKSI
+1955 LSPRGGGNLKSI

-1991 STQQQKQFHKQQQLQ
+1991 STQQQKQFHKQQVQGST
-2006 QQQQLN
+2006 N
-2012 SKSGQNQTQNPTQTQ
+2012 SSSNSNGNMPCNPN
-2027 CSSSNSSSLKQQQ
+2027 SNSSSLKQQQ
-2040 PLLIQP
+2040 PLLITP
-2046 KLHQLEPTSTHVNG
+2046 KLHQLEAGSGP
-2060 QELMGLDGGVST
+2060 QELMGLDGIGGSPLV
-2072 LASVVPVTCMPPSS
+2072 ACMPPS
-2086 QSQFRPIPH
+2086 SQFRPIPH
-2095 KSIMPA
+2095 KSSIMPA
-2101 HEPHHNNH
+2101 HEPPH
-2109 HQGGTALLNP
+2109 HQNHSNHLPPHHPSSGSTLLNP
-2119 STALLSSKF
+2119 STAMLSSKF
-2128 FTAPTLPL
+2128 FTAPTLP
-2136 PK
+2136 K

>member
-1 MWISSRLFV
+1 MWISSRFYV
-10 ICLLLRFDATISEP
+10 ILLLLNLDATCSEP
-24 FETHLRGPGF
+24 FEAHLRGPGF

-54 SASGSPQPTI
+54 SASGSPQPTV

-71 TAVTEIHGV
+71 SAVTEIHGV

-92 PFAAAAYHQDIH
+92 PFAAAAYHQDVH

-132 AYKVDVEVLSASRG
+132 AYKVDVEVLSAARG

-240 VVEHTSHVQ
+240 VVEHTAHVQ

-260 VAQGCPSPEYSWYTQ
+260 VAQGCPSPEYSWFTH

-309 KCTASNVGGEA
+309 KCTAGNVGGEA

-327 VATPIQVEIAPNVL
+327 VATPIQVEISPNVL

-376 PSSGRIEDTLVV
+376 PSSGRVEDTLVV

-492 VEDGGEYSCIAENR
+492 VEDGGEYACNAENR
-506 AGRVEHAARLNIY
+506 AGRVQHAARLNIY

-578 PVQKHTD
+578 PVQKNSD

-606 VTVIVPPRL
+606 VTVIVPP
-615 SPFQTSILQLN
+615 S
-626 MGDRASL
+626 
-633 TCSVVKGDLPLTMN
+633 
-647 WRKDSRPIDPTQHM
+647 
-661 SVKQVDQY
+661 
-669 NSILVI
+669 
-675 DNLGSDHTGN
+675 
-685 YSCVVRNSA
+685 
-694 AEVENSQAL
+694 
-703 LVNVP
+703 
-708 PIIEP
+708 IEP
-713 FVFQDGLAEG
+713 FAFQEGLAEG

-733 RGDAPLKL
+733 RGDPPLKL
-741 IWLKDGEP
+741 IWLKDGDP

-852 ERPFTKLLGNGSML
+852 ERPFTKLLGNGSLL

-910 VTVKKGDTAL
+910 VMVKKGDTAL
-920 LQCTVS
+920 LQCAVS

-971 DATDSGPYFCRATNL
+971 DATDSGPYFCRASNL

-999 EPPQPPSVLEAA
+999 EPPLPPSVLEAA

-1016 SVNLK
+1016 SVNIK
-1021 WQPKAVSTGDVS
+1021 WQPKTLGTGDVT
-1033 KYIVEYREADPILFI
+1033 KYIVEFREADHSLPPALFV
-1048 DQWQHIEVKDPPSY
+1048 DQWQQIEVKDPPHF
-1062 NALIENLKPATRYA
+1062 NAMIENLKPATRYA

-1081 EGNAGRSAPSQELI
+1081 EGSAGRSAPSQELI

-1136 QGYNVGYRLASSGNT
+1136 QGYNVGYKLSSSGNT
-1151 AYNFTSVSGDGE
+1151 AYNFTSVSGDGD
-1163 GGNGELLLSGLSKFA
+1163 GGNGELLLSGLAKFA
-1178 RYSIVV
+1178 RYTVVV

-1192 GPLSD
+1192 GPLSEP
-1197 ATTAQTMEDVP
+1197 AAAQTMEDVP

-1220 TSQSLQVSWQ
+1220 SSQSLQVSWQ

-1243 YKLVFEPIIDD
+1243 YKLIFEPIIDD
-1254 IVPNKDEVESRKT
+1254 IQPSKDEVESRKT
-1267 TALTTVLTG
+1267 TALTMVLTG

-1296 ALSKPLYCHTEEDVP
+1296 VVSKPLFCHSEEDVP
-1311 EAPSDIKVVVSSPQ
+1311 EAPADIKVVSSSSQ
-1325 SLYVSWLPPT
+1325 SLYISWLPPN

-1367 QAYYEAKNLHPHM
+1367 QAYYEAKGLHPHM

-1407 RVPARIISFGG
+1407 RIPARIISFGG

-1428 TLPCAAVGKP
+1428 TLPCTAVGKP
-1438 KREWFKADVALRQG
+1438 KREWFKSDVALRQG
-1452 GLHNSQLLDTGDLI
+1452 GLHNSQLLDSGDLI
-1466 ISSLQLADSGNY
+1466 ISSLQLADGGNY

-1484 GIGTDRLTHM
+1484 GIGTDRLTHTLM
-1494 LLVQVPPSAPVLY
+1494 VQVPPTAPVLY

-1528 PITGYTLFYRRATGN
+1528 PITGYTLFYRRANGN

-1561 VCGSTY
+1561 MCGSTY
-1567 QIHLNAHNK
+1567 QIHLSAQNK
-1576 VGSSPASIMLHVRTQ
+1576 VGTSPTSTILHVRTQ
-1591 GQAPGL
+1591 GQSPGH
-1597 PATTSLLAPNSTSV
+1597 PASTALLAPNSTSLLV
-1611 LIRLHTWPDNGCP
+1611 RLHSWPDNGCP
-1624 LMYFVLQYRAVT
+1624 LLYFVLQYRAVT
-1636 DDPDKEWILV
+1636 EDPDAEWVLV

-1652 QRRVVIS
+1652 QRRIVVN
-1659 NLQSSTLYQLR
+1659 NLQPSTLYQLR
-1670 MEAHNVAGVSQAE
+1670 MEAHNVAGISQAE
-1683 FSFVTLTK
+1683 FNFVTLTK
-1691 DGDPPPPEIV
+1691 DGDPPPPEIMH
-1701 QRGQRGPSVF
+1701 RGRGGQTTVIF
-1711 YGNINLLIPSIAA
+1711 ANINLLIPTIAA
-1724 VSGMI
+1724 VSGMF
-1729 CTIALVIVCYRHK
+1729 CTIIMIIVCYRHK
-1742 QSNHIQKESLEN
+1742 QSQIQKESLEN

-1800 NLSQPHH
+1800 GNMSQPHH

-1919 NTTPRHHNSNKSN
+1919 NTTPRHHNSNKMN
-1932 NNISTNTVTNTN
+1932 NNTTSNTN
-1944 TGTSTS
+1944 TTATNTTATPSTS
-1950 NPNKI
+1950 SNSNKI
-1955 LSPRNGTGNLKSI
+1955 LSPRGGNLKSI

-1991 STQQQKQFHKQQQLQ
+1991 STQQQKQFHKQQLQ
-2006 QQQQLN
+2006 N
-2012 SKSGQNQTQNPTQTQ
+2012 SSNNSSQH
-2027 CSSSNSSSLKQQQ
+2027 SSSNPNSSSLKQQQ
-2040 PLLIQP
+2040 PLLITP
-2046 KLHQLEPTSTHVNG
+2046 KLHQLEANG
-2060 QELMGLDGGVST
+2060 QELLGLDGIGNSPLV
-2072 LASVVPVTCMPPSS
+2072 ACMPPS
-2086 QSQFRPIPH
+2086 SQFRPIPH

-2101 HEPHHNNH
+2101 HEPPHHHNHNQQSH
-2109 HQGGTALLNP
+2109 PHQQQQQQQHQQQHPGTLLNP
-2119 STALLSSKF
+2119 STAMLSSKF
-2128 FTAPTLPL
+2128 FTAPTLP
-2136 PK
+2136 K